1 MKRGVGWEAV
11 RQAYVLII
19 SIVGSEEEALEE
31 VRGIPEV
38 KEAHMVYG
46 VYDIVAHVEAETIQ
60 GIKDIVH
67 FKIGSIDKVHSTLV
81 LVCVQPGGGEQNGWN
96 V

>member
-1 MKRGVGWEAV
+1 M

-19 SIVGSEEEALEE
+19 STVGSEEEVLEE

-46 VYDIVAHVEAETIQ
+46 VYDIVARVEAKTVQ
-60 GIKDIVH
+60 GLKDIVASN
-67 FKIGSIDKVHSTLV
+67 IRSIDKAHSTLN
-81 LVCVQPGGGEQNGWN
+81 LVCT
-96 V
+96 

>member
-1 MKRGVGWEAV
+1 VKRGVGWEAM
-11 RQAYVLII
+11 RRAYVLII

-38 KEAHMVYG
+38 KEVHLIHG
-46 VYDIVAHVEAETIQ
+46 VYDIIVRVEAETVQ
-60 GIKDIVH
+60 GLKDIVAS
-67 FKIGSIDKVHSTLV
+67 KIGSIDKVRSTLT
-81 LVCVQPGGGEQNGWN
+81 LVCVQPGGGEPNGWN

>member
-1 MKRGVGWEAV
+1 M

-19 SIVGSEEEALEE
+19 STVGSEEEVLEE

-46 VYDIVAHVEAETIQ
+46 VYDIIARVEAETVQ
-60 GIKDIVH
+60 GLKDIVASN
-67 FKIGSIDKVHSTLV
+67 IRSIDKAHSTLN
-81 LVCVQPGGGEQNGWN
+81 LVCT
-96 V
+96 

>member
-1 MKRGVGWEAV
+1 M

-19 SIVGSEEEALEE
+19 STVGSEEEVLEE

-46 VYDIVAHVEAETIQ
+46 VYDIVARVEAETVQ
-60 GIKDIVH
+60 GLKDIVASN
-67 FKIGSIDKVHSTLV
+67 IRSIDKAHSTLD
-81 LVCVQPGGGEQNGWN
+81 LVCT
-96 V
+96 

>member
-1 MKRGVGWEAV
+1 MR
-11 RQAYVLII
+11 RAYVLII
-19 SIVGSEEEALEE
+19 SIVGSEEEVLEE

-46 VYDIVAHVEAETIQ
+46 VYDIVAHVEAETVQ
-60 GIKDIVH
+60 GLKDIVRS
-67 FKIGSIDKVHSTLV
+67 KIGSIDKVRSTLA

>member
-1 MKRGVGWEAV
+1 M

-19 SIVGSEEEALEE
+19 STVGSEEEVLEE

-46 VYDIVAHVEAETIQ
+46 VYDIVARVEAETVQ
-60 GIKDIVH
+60 GLKDIVASN
-67 FKIGSIDKVHSTLV
+67 IRSIDKAHSTLN
-81 LVCVQPGGGEQNGWN
+81 LVCT
-96 V
+96 

>member
-1 MKRGVGWEAV
+1 MKGGVGWEAL
-11 RQAYVLII
+11 RRAYILII

-46 VYDIVAHVEAETIQ
+46 VYDIIARVEAETVQ
-60 GIKDIVH
+60 GLKDIVAS
-67 FKIGSIDKVHSTLV
+67 KIRSIDKVRSTLT
-81 LVCVQPGGGEQNGWN
+81 LVCT
-96 V
+96 

>member
-1 MKRGVGWEAV
+1 VKGGVGWEAM

-19 SIVGSEEEALEE
+19 STVGSEEEVLEE

-46 VYDIVAHVEAETIQ
+46 VYDIVARVEAETVQ
-60 GIKDIVH
+60 GLKDIVASN
-67 FKIGSIDKVHSTLV
+67 IRSIDKAHSTLN
-81 LVCVQPGGGEQNGWN
+81 LVCT
-96 V
+96 

>member
-1 MKRGVGWEAV
+1 VKGGVGWEAL
-11 RQAYVLII
+11 RRAYILII

-46 VYDIVAHVEAETIQ
+46 VYDIIARVEAETVQ
-60 GIKDIVH
+60 GLKDIVAS
-67 FKIGSIDKVHSTLV
+67 KIRSIDKVRSTLA
-81 LVCVQPGGGEQNGWN
+81 LVCT
-96 V
+96 